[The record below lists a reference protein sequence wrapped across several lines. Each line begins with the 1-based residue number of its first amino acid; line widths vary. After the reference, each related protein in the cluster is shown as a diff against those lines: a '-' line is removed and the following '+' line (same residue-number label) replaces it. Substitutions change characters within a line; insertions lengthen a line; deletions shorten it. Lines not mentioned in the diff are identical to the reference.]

1 MTARCCHGTI
11 AIIIAV
17 YKWKNNLL
25 FPKTPPLPN
34 ENKHKR
40 YKNQAT
46 KRFFS
51 LKVVS
56 VSQQI
61 TDLLLCS
68 VIQFNPETSITTI
81 NTNERL
87 ALILPYE

>member
-1 MTARCCHGTI
+1 MTARCCHGTT

-46 KRFFS
+46 KRFFFPQGC
-51 LKVVS
+51 KCFTTDNRPTS
-56 VSQQI
+56 VFCYPVQS
-61 TDLLLCS
+61 
-68 VIQFNPETSITTI
+68 
-81 NTNERL
+81 
-87 ALILPYE
+87 